1 MNKVLLG
8 GAVLAAGLLFCCP
21 KVEAAGY
28 SEVGQYGRPFV
39 FVTEDTEEQI
49 QEEIKLGELEMLAQ
63 LVEAEA
69 GNQPFEGKCLVVDV
83 ILNRVESPDFPDS
96 IEEVI
101 FQDGQFSVIK
111 NGAYDKAGW
120 SMQESDYAAVMCE
133 VQLHQNKEVLYFN
146 NCSVVSGTGNKFKV
160 GNHWFREG

>member
-1 MNKVLLG
+1 MNKVILG

-28 SEVGQYGRPFV
+28 SEVGQYGRPFIL
-39 FVTEDTEEQI
+39 VTEDTEEQI
-49 QEEIKLGELEMLAQ
+49 QEEIRLGEMELLAQ

-83 ILNRVESPDFPDS
+83 ILNRVESPDFPDT

-101 FQDGQFSVIK
+101 FQKGQFSVTT
-111 NGAYDKAGW
+111 NGAFEKAGW
-120 SMQESDYAAVMCE
+120 HMQESDYQAVEYEME
-133 VQLHQNKEVLYFN
+133 LHEN
-146 NCSVVSGTGNKFKV
+146 
-160 GNHWFREG
+160 RE